1 MSPKMKEPKEK
12 KWDLIKYKI
21 FCIAKETINKK
32 ERQPME
38 WDKTFANSMS
48 NKESMSK
55 IYKQLT
61 QLNIKKTTPLKKIKQ
76 KT

>member
-1 MSPKMKEPKEK
+1 
-12 KWDLIKYKI
+12 
-21 FCIAKETINKK
+21 
-32 ERQPME
+32 ME